1 MRCPPQIVVDGLY
14 GIQSYGDDAMLL
26 SLVENFRRRIPQ
38 VHFTVLC
45 RHPDE
50 LTERYGIPSIR
61 NLDHPEWVEPRG
73 YWFYGFNEHQPR
85 EHIDRLRETIA
96 TCDLLIIG
104 GGNLLLD
111 ITDDWLRGP
120 IAWHWFSS
128 EIARIYQV
136 PYMIFANS
144 VGPFRTEWGRVRSA
158 HILRHAAAI
167 TVRDEESLRL
177 VEEMGIA
184 RERVHLLPDPALT
197 VTPDVEAAAHI
208 LSEIH
213 HPSLTGR
220 LKIGVSVRNLSWRL
234 DVRGVE
240 RYLAVLQRLCDRL
253 VEEFKAW
260 ILFIPQC
267 SYEHGRPTE
276 DDRVVACQVLRGM
289 RNKELASVLN
299 GQYRAEAVMG
309 IYRWIDLALTTR
321 LHGAVFSAAA
331 HTPFLAVAYLPK
343 VQGFL
348 RHVGMEE
355 WSLALEDFQ
364 EEEHLVQKI
373 AGLIARKQ
381 EVATRLRETVPRAQR
396 QAQEHFDV
404 MARLVRYPEPLSDGD
419 LLPSGLRKED
429 EGLA

>member
-1 MRCPPQIVVDGLY
+1 MRCPPRIVVDGLY

-26 SLVENFRRRIPQ
+26 SLMENLRRRIPQ
-38 VHFTVLC
+38 VHFTVLS

-50 LTERYGIPSIR
+50 LTARYGIPSIR

-73 YWFYGFNEHQPR
+73 YWFYGFNDHQPR
-85 EHIDRLRETIA
+85 EHIDCIRETIA
-96 TCDLLIIG
+96 GADLLIIG

-144 VGPFRTEWGRVRSA
+144 VGPFRTDWGKARSA

-167 TVRDEESLRL
+167 TVRDEESSRL

-184 RERVHLLPDPALT
+184 RDRVHLLPDPALT

-213 HPSLTGR
+213 NPSLTPR
-220 LKIGVSVRNLSWRL
+220 LKIGVSVRNLSWQL
-234 DVRGVE
+234 DVHGVE
-240 RYLAVLQRLCDRL
+240 RYLTVLGKLCDRL
-253 VEEFKAW
+253 VEEFEAW

-276 DDRVVACQVLRGM
+276 DDRSVASQVLRGM
-289 RNKELASVLN
+289 RHKERAHVLN
-299 GQYRAEAVMG
+299 GQYRAEAVLG
-309 IYRWIDLALTTR
+309 IYRCIDLALTTR

-331 HTPFLAVAYLPK
+331 RTPFLAISYLPK
-343 VQGFL
+343 VRGFL
-348 RHVGMEE
+348 RHIGMEE
-355 WSLALEDFQ
+355 WSLGLEDFQ
-364 EEEHLVQKI
+364 DEERLYEKM
-373 AGLIARKQ
+373 ANLIARR
-381 EVATRLRETVPRAQR
+381 EDVVERLSENVRCAEQR
-396 QAQEHFDV
+396 AQEHFDI
-404 MARLVRYPEPLSDGD
+404 MAKLIRHAE
-419 LLPSGLRKED
+419 
-429 EGLA
+429 AA